1 MVNGE
6 VVMKRIVC
14 VLLLSVLSVGLAIAG
29 QAGYSRVFNLPG
41 SGELTIRNT
50 QKNTSW
56 RPTVLAVMC
65 PSSASRT
72 VTVYRVAGELA
83 YALTSQAATA
93 QTYVYEFEAEYW
105 CDLSNGVRVAVTPA
119 CTGIVEVIYE

>member
-1 MVNGE
+1 MV
-6 VVMKRIVC
+6 KRIVC
-14 VLLLSVLSVGLAIAG
+14 VLLLGVLSVGLAFAG
-29 QAGYSRVFNLPG
+29 RAGFSRRINLPG
-41 SGELTIRNT
+41 SGQLTNRNT

-65 PSSASRT
+65 PNSASRT
-72 VTVYRVAGELA
+72 VKVYRVAGELE

>member
-6 VVMKRIVC
+6 VVMKRINV
-14 VLLLSVLSVGLAIAG
+14 VLLMGVLSVGLAIASG
-29 QAGYSRVFNLPG
+29 AGYSRVFDLPV
-41 SGELTIRNT
+41 SGELMIRNT
-50 QKNTSW
+50 QKNSAW
-56 RPTVLAVMC
+56 RPAVVAVMC

-72 VTVYRVAGELA
+72 VTVYRVAGELE
-83 YALTSQAATA
+83 YALSSQAAAA

>member
-1 MVNGE
+1 MR
-6 VVMKRIVC
+6 RIAV
-14 VLLLSVLSVGLAIAG
+14 VLLFGLVTISAAFAG
-29 QAGYSRVFNLPG
+29 RAGYSRVFNLPG

-50 QKNTSW
+50 QKNSSW
-56 RPTVLAVMC
+56 RPTVVAVMC

-72 VTVYRVAGELA
+72 VMVYRVVGELE
-83 YALTSQAATA
+83 YALSSQAATA